1 MSKKKKILIIV
12 LSVILA
18 VTAAIGVVA
27 GMAYADFTGASRKGE
42 TVRVIIDQG
51 SPVSVIAQ
59 RLEEAGAV
67 DSALLSRVYAKLS
80 KTETQYK
87 YGVYEFKDNIGFEA
101 IAQRLITQGAKAET
115 VSVTIPEG
123 TTIKDYT
130 KNVNNK
136 DVTVMGIGTLL
147 SSAGVCQAEDF
158 YAALDEVELDTELL
172 RSIDTENTYYPLE
185 GYLFADTYQFYFCG
199 CKACAGDKGKDK
211 ECVSKDCAKK
221 AVARMI
227 QRTEEVITDE
237 MIANTKKMGYSI
249 NEMLALASIIQME
262 SGIDT
267 KEMPN
272 VSAVFHNRLND
283 PAHFGHLGS
292 SPTIYYD
299 KSMKGDGRYDT
310 QNKAIGLPPGPI
322 CSSGAA
328 AIEAAFLPTENF
340 GYTYFVTDKDGKFY
354 YNKNEA
360 GHQATIKQLQNA
372 GKWIYEYY

>member
-1 MSKKKKILIIV
+1 
-12 LSVILA
+12 
-18 VTAAIGVVA
+18 
-27 GMAYADFTGASRKGE
+27 
-42 TVRVIIDQG
+42 
-51 SPVSVIAQ
+51 
-59 RLEEAGAV
+59 
-67 DSALLSRVYAKLS
+67 
-80 KTETQYK
+80 
-87 YGVYEFKDNIGFEA
+87 
-101 IAQRLITQGAKAET
+101 
-115 VSVTIPEG
+115 
-123 TTIKDYT
+123 
-130 KNVNNK
+130 
-136 DVTVMGIGTLL
+136 
-147 SSAGVCQAEDF
+147 
-158 YAALDEVELDTELL
+158 
-172 RSIDTENTYYPLE
+172 
-185 GYLFADTYQFYFCG
+185 
-199 CKACAGDKGKDK
+199 
-211 ECVSKDCAKK
+211 
-221 AVARMI
+221 MI

-237 MIANTKKMGYSI
+237 MIANAKKMGYSI

-272 VSAVFHNRLND
+272 ISAVFHNRLND
-283 PAHFGHLGS
+283 PVHFGHLGS